1 MGMADRRATGRRGEA
16 LAARY
21 LEQQGYQLVERN
33 YRCAAGEIDLVVQTG
48 DALVFV
54 EVRTRRSVALGTPEE
69 SITPAKAQRL
79 IALAWTYL
87 QERQATE
94 AAEAT
99 EVAWRID
106 VIAIE
111 LDRRGRVRRLNH
123 VPYAVEA

>member
-1 MGMADRRATGRRGEA
+1 MADRRATGRRGEA